1 MDKLKAWIM
10 AHKAMSAGI
19 AIALGLIV
27 YFLLFSRSQPAA
39 AGGGDALTAYYG
51 AQASGQQ
58 AAAAVNQSTNELAAA
73 TNQVNAAKDVA
84 LAQVQGQLAAQ
95 TANLNAVA
103 YQDWLAENRNTG
115 SLIAPGTNANWIQG
129 AGTSLLWNMQRGEQS
144 VVADP
149 TTGAR
154 YYGESAWSLLP
165 TNYHT
170 GDNPVYWSGAA
181 GQGPIAPTP
190 NKPFTPPFTTPTIN

>member
-10 AHKAMSAGI
+10 DHKALSAGI
-19 AIALGLIV
+19 AIALGLIL

-39 AGGGDALTAYYG
+39 SGDGAVSAYYG
-51 AQASGQQ
+51 AQAAGQQ

-84 LAQVQGQLAAQ
+84 LAQVQGQLAYQ
-95 TANLNAVA
+95 TQQLNAVA
-103 YQDWLAENRNTG
+103 YQDWLGENRGTG

-129 AGTSLLWNMQRGEQS
+129 AGTGLLWNMQRGDQS

-165 TNYHT
+165 TNYHMS
-170 GDNPVYWSGAA
+170 DNPVYWSGAA
-181 GQGPIAPTP
+181 GQGPVAPTAT
-190 NKPFTPPFTTPTIN
+190 KPFVAPFTTPTIH